1 MKGFCSKSSTVNPL
15 KKALETAVSPAPQTA
30 EELIQQARIQLQ
42 QRQLELA
49 QASLESSLKL
59 QKTAAAYRGLG
70 NIQFMLRNY
79 RDSIPFFE
87 KALEQDAGDHA
98 SLAMLAEA
106 YFELGNTEKAVGYS
120 TLAIAAAPDEIRYKE
135 RFIHI
140 SRDAVFFQYNH
151 VIENTLFDCL
161 KTSGLDC
168 AGAQGLWYNTFT
180 LNPVFRQI
188 YALRRAAGKQGGFFG
203 KIKERMA
210 AALPAKDDAS
220 VSFDP
225 ALFDKAADFSPLMK
239 PFFLLGISKITIYT
253 TAFEEFLIYLRRSL
267 LLQPERFT
275 AQERLSLAAS
285 LAQYCFGT
293 DYILNVSAE
302 EAAKLSSLGTT
313 PADIALRACYVP
325 LASIAGI
332 DALVQNFIQLP
343 ELSGVIEM
351 QLTDVRAREE
361 TARKI
366 PAITPIADAVSVK
379 VREQYEESPYPRW
392 KTIPRNL
399 TLERVADPLR
409 KPGAKILIAGCGTGQ
424 EAAQI
429 ATVLPDAQILAVD
442 LSLASLSYAQ
452 TQTEKLGF
460 KNITFRQADILQLG
474 SLTERF
480 DGIISG
486 GVLHHL
492 HDPLQGWKVLT
503 GLLNPGGLM
512 RIALYSKIARKHLV
526 VAQDIIKQKG
536 FAPTIEGMRDFRQ
549 QSAALLDRDVLNTIS
564 AVSDYYHAA
573 MYRDMLFH
581 VQEHCFD
588 IPGIDAALKKLDLT
602 FLQFILPLSVIA
614 QYTAAF
620 PADPDATSLAS
631 WHKFEQSHP
640 RLFLGMYQFWCKTG
654 QH

>member
-1 MKGFCSKSSTVNPL
+1 MKGFCSKSDTFNLL
-15 KKALETAVSPAPQTA
+15 KKATETAVSPAPQTA
-30 EELIQQARIQLQ
+30 EELIQQARAQLQ
-42 QRQLELA
+42 QQQLEPA
-49 QASLESSLKL
+49 KASLEASLKL

-70 NIQFMLRNY
+70 NIQFMLRNH
-79 RDSIPFFE
+79 RDSIPFFD
-87 KALEQDAGDHA
+87 KALEVDAGDHA

-120 TLAIAAAPDEIRYKE
+120 TLAIAGAPAEIRYKE

-140 SRDAVFFQYNH
+140 SREAVFFQYNY
-151 VIENTLFDCL
+151 VIENTLLDCL

-168 AGAQGLWYNTFT
+168 SGAQGLWYNTFT
-180 LNPVFRQI
+180 LNPAFRQV
-188 YALRRAAGKQGGFFG
+188 YALRRTSEKQGGFFG

-210 AALPAKDDAS
+210 ASLPAKDDAS

-225 ALFDKAADFSPLMK
+225 GLFDKATDFSPLMK
-239 PFFLLGISKITIYT
+239 PFFLLGLEKITVYT
-253 TAFEEFLIYLRRSL
+253 TAFEEFLTHLRQSL

-275 AQERLSLAAS
+275 AQERLSIAAS
-285 LAQYCFGT
+285 LAQYCFNT
-293 DYILNVSAE
+293 DYILNVSADE
-302 EAAKLSSLGTT
+302 TAKLPALGTA
-313 PADIALRACYVP
+313 PADIALRACYAP
-325 LASIAGI
+325 LTAIANI
-332 DALVQNFIQLP
+332 DALVQNFTQLS
-343 ELSGVIEM
+343 ELSGVIET
-351 QLTDVRAREE
+351 QLTEVRACENA
-361 TARKI
+361 ARNI

-399 TLERVADPLR
+399 SLERVADPLR

-452 TQTEKLGF
+452 TQTGKLGF

-492 HDPLQGWKVLT
+492 HDPLKGWEVLT
-503 GLLNPGGLM
+503 GLLNPSGLM

-536 FAPTIEGMRDFRQ
+536 FPPTIEGMRDFRQ
-549 QSAALLDRDVLNTIS
+549 QSATLLDRDVLNTIS

-588 IPGIDAALKKLDLT
+588 IPGIDAALKKLGLT
-602 FLQFILPLSVIA
+602 FQQFILPPAIVA
-614 QYTAAF
+614 QYVAAHPSD
-620 PADPDATSLAS
+620 PAATSLAN

-640 RLFLGMYQFWCKTG
+640 QLFLGMYQFWCRK
-654 QH
+654 

>member
-1 MKGFCSKSSTVNPL
+1 MKGFCSKSDTVNPL
-15 KKALETAVSPAPQTA
+15 KKGRRNPLSTAPQTA
-30 EELIQQARIQLQ
+30 EELIQQARSQLQ
-42 QRQLELA
+42 QQQLGPA
-49 QASLESSLKL
+49 QASLEASLKL

-70 NIQFMLRNY
+70 NIQFMLRNH
-79 RDSIPFFE
+79 RDSTPFFE

-120 TLAIAAAPDEIRYKE
+120 TLAIAAAPQEIRYKE
-135 RFIHI
+135 RFIHL

-151 VIENTLFDCL
+151 VIENTLLDCL
-161 KTSGLDC
+161 KTPGLDC

-180 LNPVFRQI
+180 LNPDFRRL
-188 YALRRAAGKQGGFFG
+188 YAVKRAAEKQGGFFG

-210 AALPAKDDAS
+210 AALPARDDAS
-220 VSFDP
+220 ASFDP
-225 ALFDKAADFSPLMK
+225 ALFDKATDFSPLMK
-239 PFFLLGISKITIYT
+239 PFFLLGLEKITIYT
-253 TAFEEFLIYLRRSL
+253 MAFEEFLTALRKAL
-267 LLQPERFT
+267 LLRPERFS
-275 AQERLSLAAS
+275 AQERLSIAAS
-285 LAQYCFGT
+285 LAQYCFNT
-293 DYILNVSAE
+293 DYILHVTVGE
-302 EAAKLSSLGTT
+302 TAKVPALGIT
-313 PADIALRACYVP
+313 PVDIALRACYAP
-325 LASIAGI
+325 LQQIADI
-332 DALVQNFIQLP
+332 DAIANGLTQRA
-343 ELSGVIEM
+343 ELAGVIET
-351 QLTDVRAREE
+351 QVSELRARE
-361 TARKI
+361 TAAKNI

-429 ATVLPDAQILAVD
+429 ATVLPEAQILAVD

-452 TQTEKLGF
+452 AQTGKLGF

-480 DGIISG
+480 DGIVSG

-492 HDPLQGWKVLT
+492 HDPLKGWEVLT
-503 GLLNPGGLM
+503 SLLNPGGLM

-536 FAPTIEGMRDFRQ
+536 FPPTIEGMRDFRG
-549 QSAALLDRDVLNTIS
+549 QSATLLDKHVLNTIS

-588 IPGIDAALKKLDLT
+588 IPGIDAALKRLNLV
-602 FLQFILPLSVIA
+602 FLQFILPQPVIA
-614 QYTAAF
+614 QYVAAY
-620 PADPDATSLAS
+620 PADPTATSLAN
-631 WHKFEQSHP
+631 WHQFEQSHP
-640 RLFLGMYQFWCKTG
+640 QLFLGMYQFWCRK
-654 QH
+654 

>member
-1 MKGFCSKSSTVNPL
+1 MKGFCSKSDTFNPL
-15 KKALETAVSPAPQTA
+15 KKGRRNPLSTAPQTA
-30 EELIQQARIQLQ
+30 EDLIQQARNQLQ
-42 QRQLELA
+42 QQQLEPA
-49 QASLESSLKL
+49 KASLEASLKL

-70 NIQFMLRNY
+70 NIQFMLRHH
-79 RDSIPFFE
+79 RDSIPLFE
-87 KALEQDAGDHA
+87 KALEVDAGDHA

-120 TLAIAAAPDEIRYKE
+120 TLAIAAAPQEIRYKE
-135 RFIHI
+135 RFIHL
-140 SRDAVFFQYNH
+140 SRDAVFFQHNH
-151 VIENTLFDCL
+151 VIENTLLDCL
-161 KTSGLDC
+161 KTPGLDC
-168 AGAQGLWYNTFT
+168 SGAQGLWYNTFT
-180 LNPVFRQI
+180 LNPDFRRL
-188 YALRRAAGKQGGFFG
+188 YAVKRVAEKQGGFFG
-203 KIKERMA
+203 KIRERMA

-220 VSFDP
+220 VTFDP
-225 ALFDKAADFSPLMK
+225 VLFDKATDFTPLLK
-239 PFFLLGISKITIYT
+239 PFFLLGIEKITVYT
-253 TAFEEFLIYLRRSL
+253 TAFEEFLTQLRRAL

-275 AQERLSLAAS
+275 AQERLAIAAS
-285 LAQYCFGT
+285 LAQYCFET
-293 DYILNVSAE
+293 DYILHVTPE
-302 EAAKLSSLGTT
+302 ETAKLVTLGVT
-313 PADIALRACYVP
+313 PVDIALRACYAP
-325 LASIAGI
+325 LQQVADI
-332 DALVQNFIQLP
+332 DAVAKSFTQLA
-343 ELSGVIEM
+343 ELAGVIET
-351 QLTDVRAREE
+351 QLTEVRAREK
-361 TARKI
+361 AAKNI

-399 TLERVADPLR
+399 TLERVADTLR
-409 KPGAKILIAGCGTGQ
+409 EPGAKILIAGCGTGQ

-429 ATVLPDAQILAVD
+429 ATVLPEAQILAVD

-452 TQTEKLGF
+452 TQAEKLGF

-492 HDPLQGWKVLT
+492 QDPLKGWEVLT
-503 GLLNPGGLM
+503 GLLNPDGLM

-536 FAPTIEGMRDFRQ
+536 FPPTIEGMRDFRG
-549 QSAALLDRDVLNTIS
+549 QSAELLDKDVLNTIS

-588 IPGIDAALKKLDLT
+588 IPGIDAALKKLDLG
-602 FLQFILPLSVIA
+602 FVQFILPPAVIA
-614 QYTAAF
+614 QYVAAYPSD
-620 PADPDATSLAS
+620 PAATSLAN

-640 RLFLGMYQFWCKTG
+640 QLFLGMYQFWCRK
-654 QH
+654 

>member
-1 MKGFCSKSSTVNPL
+1 VST
-15 KKALETAVSPAPQTA
+15 APQTA
-30 EELIQQARIQLQ
+30 EDLIQQARSQLQ
-42 QRQLELA
+42 QQQLEPA
-49 QASLESSLKL
+49 KASLEASLKL

-70 NIQFMLRNY
+70 NIQFMLRNH

-87 KALEQDAGDHA
+87 KALEQDGGDHA

-120 TLAIAAAPDEIRYKE
+120 TLAITAAPQEIRYKE
-135 RFIHI
+135 RFIHL

-151 VIENTLFDCL
+151 VIENTLLECL
-161 KTSGLDC
+161 KTPSLDC
-168 AGAQGLWYNTFT
+168 SGAQGLWYNTFT
-180 LNPVFRQI
+180 LNPDFRRL
-188 YALRRAAGKQGGFFG
+188 YAVKRSAEKQSGFFG

-210 AALPAKDDAS
+210 AALPAKDDAGA
-220 VSFDP
+220 SFDP
-225 ALFDKAADFSPLMK
+225 TLLDKAVDFSPLMK
-239 PFFLLGISKITIYT
+239 PFFLLGLEKITVYT
-253 TAFEEFLIYLRRSL
+253 MAFEEFLTALRKSL
-267 LLQPERFT
+267 LLQPERFS
-275 AQERLSLAAS
+275 AQERLSIGAS
-285 LAQYCFGT
+285 LAQYCFNT
-293 DYILNVSAE
+293 DYILNVTAE
-302 EAAKLSSLGTT
+302 EIGKISALGTT
-313 PADIALRACYVP
+313 ATDIALRACYAP
-325 LASIAGI
+325 LQQISGI
-332 DALVQNFIQLP
+332 DEIAKKFTQNA
-343 ELSGVIEM
+343 ELSGVLET
-351 QLTDVRAREE
+351 QLTEVRLREN
-361 TARKI
+361 AAKNI
-366 PAITPIADAVSVK
+366 PAITPIADAISVK

-399 TLERVADPLR
+399 SLERVADPLR
-409 KPGAKILIAGCGTGQ
+409 KPGAKVLIAGCGTGQ

-452 TQTEKLGF
+452 TRTEKLGF

-492 HDPLQGWKVLT
+492 QDPLKGWEVLT
-503 GLLNPGGLM
+503 GLLNDGGLM

-526 VAQDIIKQKG
+526 VAQDIIQQKG
-536 FAPTIEGMRDFRQ
+536 FPPTIEGMRDFRQ
-549 QSAALLDRDVLNTIS
+549 QSASLLDRDVLNTIS

-588 IPGIDAALKKLDLT
+588 IPGIDAALKKLGLT
-602 FLQFILPLSVIA
+602 FVQFILPPPVLA
-614 QYTAAF
+614 QYVAAYPSDPTAA
-620 PADPDATSLAS
+620 SLPN

-640 RLFLGMYQFWCKTG
+640 LLFLGMYQFWCKAA
-654 QH
+654 

>member
-1 MKGFCSKSSTVNPL
+1 MKGFCSKSDNFNPL
-15 KKALETAVSPAPQTA
+15 KKATGKTVSPAPQTA
-30 EELIQQARIQLQ
+30 EELIQQARVQLQ
-42 QRQLELA
+42 QQQLEPA
-49 QASLESSLKL
+49 QASLEASLKL

-70 NIQFMLRNY
+70 NIQFMLRNH
-79 RDSIPFFE
+79 RDSIPFFD
-87 KALEQDAGDHA
+87 KALEVDAGDHA

-120 TLAIAAAPDEIRYKE
+120 TLAIAAAPAEIRYKE

-151 VIENTLFDCL
+151 VIENTLLDCL
-161 KTSGLDC
+161 KTAGLDC
-168 AGAQGLWYNTFT
+168 SGAQGLWYNTFT
-180 LNPVFRQI
+180 LNPDFRRL
-188 YALRRAAGKQGGFFG
+188 YAVKRAAEKQSGFFG
-203 KIKERMA
+203 RIKERMA
-210 AALPAKDDAS
+210 ASLPAKDDAS

-225 ALFDKAADFSPLMK
+225 ALFDKATDFSPLMK
-239 PFFLLGISKITIYT
+239 PFFLLGIEKITVYT
-253 TAFEEFLIYLRRSL
+253 AAFEAFLTHLRRAL
-267 LLQPERFT
+267 LLQPERFA
-275 AQERLSLAAS
+275 AQDRLSITAS
-285 LAQYCFGT
+285 LAQYCFNT
-293 DYILNVSAE
+293 DYILHVTAE
-302 EAAKLSSLGTT
+302 ETTKLVTLGVT
-313 PADIALRACYVP
+313 PVDIALRACYAP
-325 LASIAGI
+325 LHQIADI
-332 DALVQNFIQLP
+332 DAIAKGFTQLA
-343 ELSGVIEM
+343 ELSGVIET
-351 QLTDVRAREE
+351 QVTEVRTRENAARN
-361 TARKI
+361 I

-409 KPGAKILIAGCGTGQ
+409 KPGTKILIAGCGTGQ

-429 ATVLPDAQILAVD
+429 ATVLPEAQILAVD

-452 TQTEKLGF
+452 TQTGKLGF

-492 HDPLQGWKVLT
+492 HDPLKGWEVLT
-503 GLLNPGGLM
+503 GLLNPDGLM

-536 FAPTIEGMRDFRQ
+536 FPPTIEGMRDFRQ
-549 QSAALLDRDVLNTIS
+549 QSAALLDSDVLNTIS

-588 IPGIDAALKKLDLT
+588 IPGIDAALKKLGLT
-602 FLQFILPLSVIA
+602 FQQFILPPAIIA
-614 QYTAAF
+614 QYVAAYPSD
-620 PADPDATSLAS
+620 PAAKSLAN

-640 RLFLGMYQFWCKTG
+640 QLFLGMYQFWCRK
-654 QH
+654 

>member
-1 MKGFCSKSSTVNPL
+1 M
-15 KKALETAVSPAPQTA
+15 SPAPHTA
-30 EELIQQARIQLQ
+30 EELIQQARVQLQ
-42 QRQLELA
+42 QQQLEPA
-49 QASLESSLKL
+49 QASLEASLKL
-59 QKTAAAYRGLG
+59 EKTAAAYRGLG
-70 NIQFMLRNY
+70 NIQFMLRNH
-79 RDSIPFFE
+79 RNSIPFFE
-87 KALEQDAGDHA
+87 KALAVDADDHA

-120 TLAIAAAPDEIRYKE
+120 TLAIAAAPQEIRYKE

-151 VIENTLFDCL
+151 VIENTLLECL
-161 KTSGLDC
+161 KTHGLDC
-168 AGAQGLWYNTFT
+168 SGAQGLWYNTFT
-180 LNPVFRQI
+180 LNPDFRRI
-188 YALRRAAGKQGGFFG
+188 YAVNRPTEKQSGFFG
-203 KIKERMA
+203 RIKERMA
-210 AALPAKDDAS
+210 AALPAKDDAG
-220 VSFDP
+220 VSFDF
-225 ALFDKAADFSPLMK
+225 AVFDKTTDFSPLMK
-239 PFFLLGISKITIYT
+239 PFFLLGLEKMTIYT
-253 TAFEEFLIYLRRSL
+253 MAFEEFVTALRKSL
-267 LLQPERFT
+267 LMHPERFS
-275 AQERLSLAAS
+275 AQERLLIAAS
-285 LAQYCFGT
+285 LAQYCFNT
-293 DYILNVSAE
+293 DYILHVTGE
-302 EAAKLSSLGTT
+302 ETDRIGALGLT
-313 PADIALRACYVP
+313 PVDIALRACYAP
-325 LASIAGI
+325 LHQFVEI
-332 DALVQNFIQLP
+332 DRVANGFAQTP
-343 ELSGVIEM
+343 ELVSVIET
-351 QLTDVRAREE
+351 QVTEVRARDN
-361 TARKI
+361 TAKNI

-379 VREQYEESPYPRW
+379 VRAQYEESPYPRW

-409 KPGAKILIAGCGTGQ
+409 KSGAKILIAGCGTGQ

-429 ATVLPDAQILAVD
+429 ATVLPEAQILAVD

-526 VAQDIIKQKG
+526 VAQDIIKKKG
-536 FAPTIEGMRDFRQ
+536 FPPTIEGMRDFRQ
-549 QSAALLDRDVLNTIS
+549 QSSALLDRDVLNTIS

-602 FLQFILPLSVIA
+602 FLQFILPPSFIA
-614 QYTAAF
+614 QYVAAF
-620 PADPDATSLAS
+620 PADPAATSLEN

-640 RLFLGMYQFWCKTG
+640 QLFLGMYQFWCKSD

>member
-1 MKGFCSKSSTVNPL
+1 MKGFCSKSDTINLL
-15 KKALETAVSPAPQTA
+15 KKATGKAVSPAPQTA
-30 EELIQQARIQLQ
+30 EELIQQARVQLQ
-42 QRQLELA
+42 QQQLEPA
-49 QASLESSLKL
+49 QASLEASLKL

-70 NIQFMLRNY
+70 NIQFMLRNH
-79 RDSIPFFE
+79 RDSIPFFD
-87 KALEQDAGDHA
+87 KALEVDAGDHA

-120 TLAIAAAPDEIRYKE
+120 TLAIAAAPAEIRYKE

-151 VIENTLFDCL
+151 VIENTLLECL
-161 KTSGLDC
+161 KTPGLDC
-168 AGAQGLWYNTFT
+168 SGAQGLWYNTFT
-180 LNPVFRQI
+180 LNPDFRRL
-188 YALRRAAGKQGGFFG
+188 YAVKRAAEKQGGFFG
-203 KIKERMA
+203 RIKERMA
-210 AALPAKDDAS
+210 ASLPAKDDAS

-225 ALFDKAADFSPLMK
+225 ASFDKATDFSPLMK
-239 PFFLLGISKITIYT
+239 PFFLLGLEKITVYT
-253 TAFEEFLIYLRRSL
+253 AAFEAFLTHLRRAL
-267 LLQPERFT
+267 LLQPERFNT
-275 AQERLSLAAS
+275 QERLSIAAS
-285 LAQYCFGT
+285 LAQYCFNT
-293 DYILNVSAE
+293 DYILHVTAE
-302 EAAKLSSLGTT
+302 ETTKLVTLGVT
-313 PADIALRACYVP
+313 PVDIALRACYAP
-325 LASIAGI
+325 LHQIADI
-332 DALVQNFIQLP
+332 DAIAKGFTQLA
-343 ELSGVIEM
+343 ELSGVIET
-351 QLTDVRAREE
+351 QVTEVRTRENAARN
-361 TARKI
+361 I

-409 KPGAKILIAGCGTGQ
+409 KQGAKILIAGCGTGQ

-452 TQTEKLGF
+452 TQTGKLGF

-492 HDPLQGWKVLT
+492 HDPLKGWEVLT
-503 GLLNPGGLM
+503 GLLNPGGQM

-536 FAPTIEGMRDFRQ
+536 FPPTIEGMRDFRQ

-588 IPGIDAALKKLDLT
+588 IPGIDAALKKLGLT
-602 FLQFILPLSVIA
+602 FQQFILPPAIIA
-614 QYTAAF
+614 QYIAAYPSD
-620 PADPDATSLAS
+620 PAATSLAN

-640 RLFLGMYQFWCKTG
+640 QLFLGMHQFWCRK
-654 QH
+654 

>member
-1 MKGFCSKSSTVNPL
+1 MKGFCSKSDTVNPL
-15 KKALETAVSPAPQTA
+15 KKGRRNPLSTALQTA
-30 EELIQQARIQLQ
+30 EELIQQARSQLQ
-42 QRQLELA
+42 QQQLEPA
-49 QASLESSLKL
+49 QASLEASLKL

-70 NIQFMLRNY
+70 NIQFMLRNH

-87 KALEQDAGDHA
+87 RALEQDANDHA

-120 TLAIAAAPDEIRYKE
+120 TLAIAASPQEIRYKE
-135 RFIHI
+135 RFIHL
-140 SRDAVFFQYNH
+140 SRDTVFFQYNH
-151 VIENTLFDCL
+151 VIENTLLDCL

-180 LNPVFRQI
+180 LNPDFRRV
-188 YALRRAAGKQGGFFG
+188 YAVKRAAEKQGGFFG

-210 AALPAKDDAS
+210 AALPAKDDAG

-225 ALFDKAADFSPLMK
+225 ALFDKATDFSPLMK
-239 PFFLLGISKITIYT
+239 PFFLLGLEKITIYT
-253 TAFEEFLIYLRRSL
+253 IAFEEFLTVLRKTL
-267 LLQPERFT
+267 LLQPERFS
-275 AQERLSLAAS
+275 AQERLSIAAS
-285 LAQYCFGT
+285 LAQYCFNT
-293 DYILNVSAE
+293 DYILHVTVE
-302 EAAKLSSLGTT
+302 ETAKINALGIT
-313 PADIALRACYVP
+313 PVDIALRACYAP
-325 LASIAGI
+325 LQQIEDI
-332 DALVQNFIQLP
+332 DTVAQSFRQLA
-343 ELSGVIEM
+343 ELSGVIET
-351 QLTDVRAREE
+351 QVTEVLTREK
-361 TARKI
+361 AAKSI

-429 ATVLPDAQILAVD
+429 ATVLPEAQILAVD

-492 HDPLQGWKVLT
+492 HDPLKGWEVLT
-503 GLLNPGGLM
+503 GLLNPNGLM

-526 VAQDIIKQKG
+526 TAQDIIKKKG
-536 FAPTIEGMRDFRQ
+536 FPPTIEGMRDFRG
-549 QSAALLDRDVLNTIS
+549 QSATLLDKDVLNTIS

-602 FLQFILPLSVIA
+602 FLQFILPPAVVM
-614 QYTAAF
+614 QYVAAF
-620 PADPDATSLAS
+620 PPDPAAASLAN
-631 WHKFEQSHP
+631 WHQFEQSHP
-640 RLFLGMYQFWCKTG
+640 QLFLGMYQFWCRK
-654 QH
+654 